1 MTKRFLEAGRIV
13 NTHGVR
19 GEVKIEPWC
28 DSPAWFCRL
37 EHVYLGE
44 KPFRLLSAR
53 PHGRFVL
60 ASLEG
65 VGDLDAAIL
74 LKNRVIYL
82 DRDEVSLPEGTV
94 FLQDLIG
101 LSAVNDD
108 TGEVFGSISDVLE
121 LPSGR
126 VYEIKG
132 GGEHL
137 IPDRPEFVR
146 KLDVEA
152 GEVRFR
158 LIEGL

>member
-28 DSPAWFCRL
+28 DSPEWFCRL
-37 EHVYLGE
+37 ERVYLDGT
-44 KPFRLLSAR
+44 PLRFRSAR
-53 PHGRFVL
+53 PQGRFVL
-60 ASLEG
+60 AALEG
-65 VGDLDAAIL
+65 VEDLDAAIL
-74 LKNRVIYL
+74 LKNKVVYL
-82 DRDEVSLPEGTV
+82 DRNEVALPEGAV

-101 LSAVNDD
+101 LRAVNDD
-108 TGEVFGSISDVLE
+108 TGEVFGTISDVLE

-126 VYEIKG
+126 VYEVKG
-132 GGEHL
+132 GGGHL

-146 KLDVEA
+146 KLDPAA